1 MSSLPDA
8 STFDPDRIPDDLRD
22 LNAHLRREHESRP
35 DTWSVPIETVRQAR
49 LEGKGIFPLRD
60 PDPDAKM
67 LNVSGKDGHEIPLR
81 VLRPKT
87 REARGTFFHIHGG
100 GWVFGNTV
108 ENDPR
113 LRRLAEATGL
123 ATVSVDYR
131 LAPEYPFPAAGDDC
145 FEAALALSAGEIAG
159 LPSDWLA
166 IGGESAG
173 AHLSALTLIRMRD
186 EAGAQPFRAALL
198 VAGCYDM
205 GMTPSVKNFGEER
218 LILNTRDVAT
228 FSSLAVPS
236 PAALRDPKNSPLY
249 ADLSSLPPAY
259 FSCGTKDLLLDDT
272 LFMAMRWQ
280 AAGNAAQISLY
291 NGGCHVFEVF
301 GTSTGEK
308 SLANAEAFLNAEIG
322 HTVA

>member
-1 MSSLPDA
+1 MSILPDA
-8 STFDPDRIPDDLRD
+8 SNFASDRIPNDLRD
-22 LNAHLRREHESRP
+22 LNSRIRQEHEKRP
-35 DTWSVPIETVRQAR
+35 DTWSAPIETVRKAR
-49 LEGKGIFPLRD
+49 LEGKGIFPLRE
-60 PDPDAKM
+60 PDSDAET
-67 LNVSGKDGHEIPLR
+67 LTVTGKDGRDIPVR
-81 VLRPKT
+81 VIRPKT

-100 GWVFGNTV
+100 GWVFGEPV

-131 LAPEYPFPAAGDDC
+131 LAPEHPFPAAGDDC
-145 FEAALALSAGEIAG
+145 FEAALALSAGKIAD
-159 LPSDWLA
+159 LPTEWLA

-186 EAGAQPFRAALL
+186 EAGSQPFRAALL

-205 GMTPSVKNFGEER
+205 GMTPSVKNFGEAR

-228 FSSLAVPS
+228 FSSLAVPD
-236 PAALRDPKNSPLY
+236 PQALRDPRNSPLY
-249 ADLSSLPPAY
+249 ADLASLPPAY

-280 AAGNAAQISLY
+280 AAGNATELAVY

-301 GTSTGEK
+301 GTETGKE
-308 SLANAEAFLNAEIG
+308 SLAKAEGFLNAERDRWTG
-322 HTVA
+322 